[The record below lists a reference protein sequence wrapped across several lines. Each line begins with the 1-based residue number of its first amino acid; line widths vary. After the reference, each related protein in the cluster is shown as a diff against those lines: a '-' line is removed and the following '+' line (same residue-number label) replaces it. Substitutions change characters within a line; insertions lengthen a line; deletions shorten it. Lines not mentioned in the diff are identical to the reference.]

1 MKDDFFTEEELRE
14 KLEEL
19 KKEIRRCDR
28 KLKILKFIEKIIYA
42 VWVLCG
48 IGFVT
53 IAILLINRAR
63 G

>member
-1 MKDDFFTEEELRE
+1 MKDDFFTEDELWE

-28 KLKILKFIEKIIYA
+28 KLKILKFIEKIVYA
-42 VWVLCG
+42 VWILCG

-53 IAILLINRAR
+53 IAILLINSAR

>member
-28 KLKILKFIEKIIYA
+28 KLKILKFIEKIVYA
-42 VWVLCG
+42 VWILCG

-53 IAILLINRAR
+53 IAILLINSAR

>member
-1 MKDDFFTEEELRE
+1 MKDDFFTEEELQE
-14 KLEEL
+14 KLEKL
-19 KKEIRRCDR
+19 KKDIRRCDR
-28 KLKILKFIEKIIYA
+28 KLKILKVIEKIIYA

-53 IAILLINRAR
+53 IAMLIINSAR

>member
-19 KKEIRRCDR
+19 KKKIRRSDW
-28 KLKILKFIEKIIYA
+28 I
-42 VWVLCG
+42 LCG

-53 IAILLINRAR
+53 IAILIINRAR

>member
-1 MKDDFFTEEELRE
+1 MTYDFFTEEELRE

-28 KLKILKFIEKIIYA
+28 KLKILKVIEKIVYA
-42 VWVLCG
+42 VWILCG

-53 IAILLINRAR
+53 IAILLINSAR